1 MSRSSVGRS
10 RSDTSNDRRS
20 TGMAWP
26 IRRAR
31 APAGGSGTG
40 RAVRG
45 SLLLVLLAPLALIG
59 CTPDP
64 PAIVATW
71 HGGRL
76 ERTDHE
82 SWRDFHQLDGGVDAI
97 REQVFVESLA
107 AISRARGVEHEVRT
121 RIEIDGMRQQVL
133 LAALRD
139 HVMAHVE
146 VGEQEV
152 ESLRRAHPEAFRVP
166 RKLRLRYIYKRFDA
180 ATAAAVRTRM
190 ADILRR
196 LREGADFKELA
207 RRESESQTR
216 LRDGDLGF
224 VAADDLP
231 AAVGAAVRDL
241 TPGQLTEIVEHGE
254 GLSIFL
260 CESVKDA
267 RNPTADEVREKLR
280 ANLLRQR
287 RREQWDRYR
296 ESLLDA
302 AGLQL
307 DARAPTS
314 PLRMHDYELSTEAF
328 AEIVSLRWKG
338 KTVAELDEA
347 RLDQI
352 LRHWA
357 LGVAGARRAVELK
370 LDRDLK
376 TAAALRWRRVEIL
389 ARRELMRRVDEDLR
403 DPSEEELRAWFEA
416 NAGRFREPA
425 AYDLAVIHFG
435 VRQGQNQGERVGL
448 ALQVARRLEAGEIT
462 FEEAARRY
470 STHPSASAG
479 GRLGWRTRPQATSWG
494 PTATRA
500 LEELR
505 PGERTGLLRLQSGL
519 WIFELRD
526 LREQRPQTFDAARE
540 RARGELRKRQIRA
553 LEAAVREEHLNRIGL
568 VIRP

>member
-1 MSRSSVGRS
+1 VA
-10 RSDTSNDRRS
+10 DPT
-20 TGMAWP
+20 
-26 IRRAR
+26 R
-31 APAGGSGTG
+31 APPG
-40 RAVRG
+40 RDVRNG
-45 SLLLVLLAPLALIG
+45 AIVRASWLVGCMVPLALMG
-59 CTPDP
+59 CTADGPST
-64 PAIVATW
+64 VATW

-76 ERTDHE
+76 ERADYE
-82 SWRDFHQLDGGVDAI
+82 SWRAFHQLDDRAEAI

-107 AISRARGVEHEVRT
+107 AISRERGVEHELRT
-121 RIEIDGMRQQVL
+121 QVEIDGMRQQVL
-133 LAALRD
+133 LLALRD
-139 HVMAHVE
+139 HVMAQVE
-146 VGEQEV
+146 VSEEEV

-166 RKLRLRYIYKRFDA
+166 RKLRLRYVYKRFDA

-190 ADILRR
+190 ADILRQ
-196 LREGADFKELA
+196 LREGADFKDLA

-231 AAVGAAVRDL
+231 APVGAAVRDL
-241 TPGQLTEIVEHGE
+241 TPGQLTGLVEHGE

-267 RNPTADEVREKLR
+267 RNPTPDEVRQKLR

-287 RREQWDRYR
+287 RREQWNRYQ
-296 ESLLDA
+296 EGLLDS

-307 DARAPTS
+307 DARSPTS
-314 PLRMHDYELSTEAF
+314 PIRLNDYELSAEAF
-328 AEIVSLRWKG
+328 AEIVSLRSNG
-338 KTVAELDEA
+338 KTVAELTQA
-347 RLDQI
+347 QLDQT

-357 LGVAGARRAVELK
+357 LGVVCARRAVELK
-370 LDRDLK
+370 LDQDPH
-376 TAAALRWRRVEIL
+376 TAAALRWRRMEIL
-389 ARRELMRRVDEDLR
+389 AQRELVRRVDERLR
-403 DPSEEELRAWFEA
+403 EPSEKELRAWFEA

-435 VRQGQNQGERVGL
+435 AKEGQSPGERVGL

-470 STHPSASAG
+470 STHRSAPAG
-479 GRLGWRTRPQATSWG
+479 GRLGWRTRPQATAWG

-500 LEELR
+500 LAELR

-519 WIFELRD
+519 WIFQVRD
-526 LREQRPQTFDAARE
+526 RREGRPQTFEAARE
-540 RARGELRKRQIRA
+540 RVRGEQRKRQIRE
-553 LEAAVREEHLNRIGL
+553 LEAAVREEHLNGIGL